1 MIFMLIFL
9 AILLSAIGGG
19 ITRGRLNRMGPGGP
33 PPSSL
38 YGPQQP
44 RMLQDPYSQ
53 QDPFAPHRDPFAQ
66 YNPYGMQQMGGWQGA
81 QQIEQPLSDA
91 SKEAVDTDITRFGGE
106 LRDLDLDVV
115 GLELSPEA
123 QADYTKALDA
133 YENAKQSLRNAELD
147 SDATHITHILEEG
160 RYAIE
165 CVKARAHGRPL
176 PERRPPCFFNPAHG
190 PSVADVDWAPD
201 GGVARRV
208 PACALDAARVQ
219 SGANPHIR
227 MVPVMNGQLVPYW
240 EDSRQ
245 AAWARGYYEPYGMD
259 PAIRQLTQG
268 ALMIGGFSLLMG
280 LFHD

>member
-1 MIFMLIFL
+1 MDFIFVVILIAL
-9 AILLSAIGGG
+9 VL
-19 ITRGRLNRMGPGGP
+19 GPLTGAGMRARSRHLGHGAP
-33 PPSSL
+33 PPNSL

-44 RMLQDPYSQ
+44 RMIQSPY
-53 QDPFAPHRDPFAQ
+53 AG
-66 YNPYGMQQMGGWQGA
+66 YGQPAFGA
-81 QQIEQPLSDA
+81 QGFGQGYQQPEQPLSDA
-91 SKEAVDTDITRFGGE
+91 SKDSVDQDITRFGGE

-115 GLELSPEA
+115 GIELSAEA

-133 YENAKQSLRNAELD
+133 YENAKQSLRNAEFD
-147 SDATHITHILEEG
+147 SDATHITQILEEG

-165 CVKARAHGRPL
+165 CVKARAHGREL
-176 PERRPPCFFNPAHG
+176 PDRRPPCFFNPAHG
-190 PSVADVDWAPD
+190 PSTTDVEWAPD
-201 GGVARRV
+201 GGVSRQV

-227 MVPVMNGQLVPYW
+227 MVPMVGGQMVPYW
-240 EDSRQ
+240 EDERQ

-280 LFHD
+280 LFND